1 MVNIVRSVKVIKP
14 DDGVIN
20 TNTGDSF
27 KIYSVTCVEES
38 YYKIFLDK

>member
-27 KIYSVTCVEES
+27 KINFCPMCGRKLS
-38 YYKIFLDK
+38 